1 MSIRNRVLIGF
12 VLCIILPIIALG
24 IVGSALFQTVL
35 QKKYSEQSQLI
46 NASVARNV
54 ATIFKDATAYSD
66 QSMFSSRVQDFLN
79 QDADERDMT
88 EIPSLL
94 NQTFLMYGPL
104 DTVTLYTL
112 DGEAYSRS
120 KSDLKPVSME
130 QLRQSG
136 VLSEMI
142 RRNGI
147 SVWLGPYEGSG
158 LSPSNRFFTQ
168 LRVVNDLN
176 RQETIGYVMLQYQ
189 FNELDQV
196 FNFYSSKLDI
206 PNHFMLVN
214 QEGLIV
220 YDNQGNAGG
229 ENLRGKVSKPF
240 DLGGDSGSG
249 KLEFNG
255 TKSILSVQPL
265 NMKDLGISNL
275 TLVSVVPWDYLT
287 GETTAII
294 RSIGIVMAVILL
306 LALLFN
312 MMFIKRYIRFI
323 IRMMHTMKLIELGDL
338 GVRMALDSRDE
349 TGSLARSFNRLV
361 EKVEELIEEVK
372 QEQARK
378 NRAEL
383 MLLQAQIK
391 PHFIMNTL
399 ESINALNMRNER
411 DKVSQMVYRLGQNL
425 HISFQEQEEIT
436 LGKEIGYLQNY
447 FEIQKVRFGHLF
459 DYEIVMPP
467 ELEKYSI
474 LKFTLQPLVE
484 NSIQHGFDDIDRKG
498 MIVVRVEERERNLL
512 LWVEDNGS
520 GIDPDI
526 LPSFHYRKSKL
537 AEDRRRSDGRVG
549 LGVMNVAD
557 RLRMHYGAGYGMFI
571 CSDPGRGTKIQCLIP
586 KREGDSNDDSRFN
599 S

>member
-12 VLCIILPIIALG
+12 VTCIILPLIALG
-24 IVGSALFQTVL
+24 IAGSAMFQTVL

-66 QSMFSSRVQDFLN
+66 QSMFSSRVQEFLN
-79 QDADERDMT
+79 RTAEERDMT
-88 EIPSLL
+88 EMPSLL

-112 DGEAYSRS
+112 DGEAFSRS
-120 KSDLKPVSME
+120 KTDMKAISMDKLE
-130 QLRQSG
+130 QSG
-136 VLSEMI
+136 MLSEMV

-147 SVWLGPYEGSG
+147 SVWLGPYEGSP
-158 LSPSNRFFTQ
+158 LIQTQRYFTQ
-168 LRVVNDLN
+168 MRVVNDLN
-176 RQETIGYVMLQYQ
+176 RQETIGYVTLHYQ
-189 FNELDQV
+189 FNELEQV

-214 QEGLIV
+214 HDGRIV
-220 YDNQGNAGG
+220 YDNQKEESG
-229 ENLRGKVSKPF
+229 ENLFDKVSQPLSL
-240 DLGGDSGSG
+240 DRDSSST
-249 KLEFNG
+249 KLNFNG
-255 TKSILSVQPL
+255 VKSILSVQPL
-265 NMKDLGISNL
+265 NMKDLGITNL
-275 TLVSVVPWDYLT
+275 TLVSVVPWEYLT
-287 GETTAII
+287 RETMTIFRLISIIMAII
-294 RSIGIVMAVILL
+294 LL
-306 LALLFN
+306 FALLFN

-323 IRMMHTMKLIELGDL
+323 VRMMHAMKLIELGDL
-338 GVRMALDSRDE
+338 GVRVTLDSRDE

-411 DKVSQMVYRLGQNL
+411 DKVSQMVYRLGENL

-436 LGKEIGYLQNY
+436 LGKEIGYLKNY

-459 DYEIVMPP
+459 DYEIIMPP
-467 ELEKYSI
+467 ELERYMI

-498 MIVVRVEERERNLL
+498 MVSVRIEEKEHYLL

-520 GIDPDI
+520 GIDPDV
-526 LPSFHYRKSKL
+526 LPSFHYRKTKFR
-537 AEDRRRSDGRVG
+537 EEKRPDDGRVG

-557 RLRMHYGAGYGMFI
+557 RLRMHYGIGYGMFI
-571 CSDPGRGTKIQCLIP
+571 CSDPGHGTKIVCLIP
-586 KREGDSNDDSRFN
+586 KREVDSRDDSRIDC
-599 S
+599 